1 MTTSLP
7 TSTHATGRPS
17 RRVAWLTASLAG
29 AAVVGVLYF
38 FAAVSTEEALR
49 PMYDPIQR
57 TISELAVGR
66 DSFLQISAFVA
77 LGLSLLA
84 LPAGLWQRLRS
95 TVVSRLG
102 LCLIAVGGVA
112 SFVAAAFPTDLRN
125 AAVAT
130 LSGQIHATTASTG
143 YACLITAMLL
153 LSLHF
158 RGDLRWRPIHMPASA
173 LTLVGIAA
181 AISLCVVGDSDVTGL
196 VQRLMV
202 VPLLA
207 WVMLTGIQAMRVSAA
222 SHREAA
228 QSSSD

>member
-1 MTTSLP
+1 MTTTDLVRRASG
-7 TSTHATGRPS
+7 TS
-17 RRVAWLTASLAG
+17 RRARVVTACLAG
-29 AAVVGVLYF
+29 VAVVGVLYF

-66 DSFLQISAFVA
+66 YGFLQISAFIA

-95 TVVSRLG
+95 TLVSRAG
-102 LCLIAVGGVA
+102 LCLIALGGIA

-130 LSGQIHATTASTG
+130 VSGQIHATIAGAG

-158 RGDLRWRPIHMPASA
+158 RGDLRWRPISLPAFV
-173 LTLVGIAA
+173 LTLAGIAA
-181 AISLCVVGDSDVTGL
+181 LLSMAAAGHSDIAGL

-202 VPLLA
+202 VPLLS
-207 WVMLTGIQAMRVSAA
+207 WVMLTGMQAMRVSAA
-222 SHREAA
+222 ARREVTERATH
-228 QSSSD
+228 